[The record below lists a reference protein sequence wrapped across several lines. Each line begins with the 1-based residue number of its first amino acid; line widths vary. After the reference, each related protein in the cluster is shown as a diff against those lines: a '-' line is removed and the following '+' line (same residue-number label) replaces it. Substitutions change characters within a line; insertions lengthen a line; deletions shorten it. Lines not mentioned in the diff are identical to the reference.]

1 MAVAA
6 SRCTSLALPANCP
19 RDRRRTRS
27 DGPSPSPLRAAHRP
41 AEDVAALLA
50 AGADVAAKNNQGFT
64 ALHFACQENRL
75 DVVEVLL
82 DAGAPVDPVD
92 QWGNTPLWRAVFNAN
107 GNARV
112 VRRLVLAGA
121 DPDKANASSKTP
133 RELATTIANY
143 DTSEYFDI
151 VDSP

>member
-1 MAVAA
+1 M
-6 SRCTSLALPANCP
+6 
-19 RDRRRTRS
+19 
-27 DGPSPSPLRAAHRP
+27 
-41 AEDVAALLA
+41 
-50 AGADVAAKNNQGFT
+50 
-64 ALHFACQENRL
+64 